1 MCTLRGNIYFVLNHY
16 PFIKFIYKPF
26 YERMVDGMLEED
38 STLKTLEDF
47 GNHSEDEKD
56 QLNETMRLATNEN
69 TDLTQI
75 MELFSDTE
83 HIFQTGRSFELLGNI
98 ENTLL
103 IGETALKRFQGKG
116 LSFAILSFQKF
127 VEALSEI
134 EVDLGNAEHLL
145 NQSKNNL
152 ANGMFQEVIF
162 TVKEL
167 NDMTPILNNK
177 YKKRLVEMMEDTEL
191 GIRDSKKIGADLIET
206 ERLLIEAKAY
216 FENDILF
223 DCKETLKEAN
233 KALSKARSQR
243 IVLIKEAVGFVERM
257 IADAKSI
264 GANIEGAEEQLDQ
277 AKSQFIDEDFHMCIN
292 STIQAEEVTC
302 ELIQDQVKKAQYLQK
317 SLDERFKAV
326 TTSTY
331 NEQSKSEDWLDVA
344 KVDPYKIPCRICG
357 ESMEYVDR
365 YRTWFCNKCQ
375 KYI

>member
-1 MCTLRGNIYFVLNHY
+1 
-16 PFIKFIYKPF
+16 
-26 YERMVDGMLEED
+26 MVDGMPEED
-38 STLKTLEDF
+38 STLKTLEEF
-47 GNHSEDEKD
+47 GNHNEDEGN
-56 QLNETMRLATNEN
+56 QFNETMRLAINEN

-83 HIFQTGRSFELLGNI
+83 HIFQAGRSFELLGNI

-103 IGETALKRFQGKG
+103 IGDTALKRFQGKG
-116 LSFAILSFQKF
+116 ICLAILSSQKF
-127 VEALSEI
+127 IEALLEI
-134 EVDLGNAEHLL
+134 DADLGNAEHLI

-152 ANGMFQEVIF
+152 ANGMFHEAIAA
-162 TVKEL
+162 VKEL
-167 NDMTPILNNK
+167 NELTPILNSN
-177 YKKRLVEMMEDTEL
+177 YKKRLIEMMEDIES
-191 GIRDSKKIGADLIET
+191 GIRDSKKIGANLIKT
-206 ERLLIEAKAY
+206 ERLAIEAKAF

-223 DCKETLKEAN
+223 DCKETLKEA
-233 KALSKARSQR
+233 KMALSEARLHR
-243 IVLIKEAVGFVERM
+243 ITVIKEAVGFVERM

-264 GANIEGAEEQLDQ
+264 GANIQGAEEQLEQ
-277 AKSQFIDEDFHMCIN
+277 AKSQFIDKEFHMCID

-302 ELIQDQVKKAQYLQK
+302 DLIQDQVKKAQDLQK

-344 KVDPYKIPCRICG
+344 DADPYKIPCRICG
-357 ESMEYVDR
+357 ETMEYVDR